1 MTLICDKFTVHTK
14 GNTDIIDI
22 TNDVKNL
29 VYRHSLQNAVV
40 YVYVAGSTVSVT
52 NIEFEPGLLV
62 DLPEALDR
70 IAPVDKPYH
79 HDETWHDGN
88 GYSHVRASIVGN
100 STMVPLLQG
109 ALQLGQWQQIV
120 LVDFDNKART
130 RTVHV
135 QILY

>member
-1 MTLICDKFTVHTK
+1 MTLICEKFTVHTK

-40 YVYVAGSTVSVT
+40 YVYVAGSTVSIT

-70 IAPVDKPYH
+70 IAPTTGDYH

-88 GYSHVRASIVGN
+88 GYAHVRASIVGN
-100 STMVPLLQG
+100 STMVPLLEG
-109 ALQLGQWQQIV
+109 ALHLGQWQQIV

-130 RTVHV
+130 RTVYV

>member
-1 MTLICDKFTVHTK
+1 MTLICEKFTVHTK
-14 GNTDIIDI
+14 GNTDIVDI

-40 YVYVAGSTVSVT
+40 YVYVAGSTVSIT

-70 IAPVDKPYH
+70 IAPTTGVYH

-88 GYSHVRASIVGN
+88 GYAHVRASIVGN
-100 STMVPLLQG
+100 STMVPLLEG
-109 ALQLGQWQQIV
+109 ALHLGQWQQIV
-120 LVDFDNKART
+120 LIDFDNKART
-130 RTVHV
+130 RTVYV